1 MEKLFYNAHF
11 TTMDDACPTA
21 EAVLI
26 RDGRFAAVGSY
37 DEVTAQASPEAERV
51 DLQGAAA
58 YPGMIDS
65 HLHILNLA
73 IMSRELVLTEIR
85 RRADLFAAVAARAA
99 QMPADTVIDGRGFNE
114 DLWEDRSLPTR
125 RELDLA
131 APHHAVRLTRV
142 CGHMVIANT
151 KAIEQAGIMANT
163 PVPEGGAMDLEA
175 GIFAENAINL
185 LFADDGD
192 PGIDLCKE
200 LLHEGM
206 SMAANAGLTAI
217 YSDDF
222 YTGNYSMHT
231 VAAAYRA
238 LEKEGRMP
246 VRVVQQCALA
256 TDDLWNEFLSSGFR
270 YGQGSDLYRIGPR
283 KLYADGSLGARTAWL
298 TVPYADAPDR
308 QGVPIYAQQELNR
321 LGAQAHAAGMPFI
334 VHAIGDAAA
343 ESVLDAI
350 AYARRTVPGTDDL
363 PSGIVHCQITSADQ
377 LERIAREHVT
387 VYAQPVFTEYDLH
400 ICRDRVGEAL
410 EKTSYNWAT
419 LCRSGVCISSGSD
432 CPVEPLDPAIN
443 IYCAVTR
450 MDFDRTPAGG
460 WLPQQ
465 RLTVQEAI
473 ACHTVQAA
481 RAAQLGDRL
490 GMIRPGYLAD
500 MTVFDASLER
510 IPPEQLKEV
519 KPLLTVV
526 GGTVRPC

>member
-1 MEKLFYNAHF
+1 METIFYNASF
-11 TTMDDACPTA
+11 TTMDESCPTA
-21 EAVLI
+21 EAVLV

-37 DEVTAQASPEAERV
+37 DDVLAQASPEAKRV
-51 DLQGAAA
+51 DLKGAAA

-85 RRADLFAAVAARAA
+85 RRADLFAAVAARADKT
-99 QMPADTVIDGRGFNE
+99 PADAVIDGRGFNE
-114 DLWEDRSLPTR
+114 DLWDDRTLPTR
-125 RELDLA
+125 KELDAA

-142 CGHMVIANT
+142 CGHMVIANS
-151 KAIEQAGIMANT
+151 KAIELAGITAQT
-163 PVPEGGAMDLEA
+163 PVPEGGAMDLEK

-185 LFADDGD
+185 LFAEEGD
-192 PGIDLCKE
+192 PGEALCKE
-200 LLHEGM
+200 LLFEGM
-206 SMAANAGLTAI
+206 SMAAKAGLTAI

-256 TDDLWNEFLSSGFR
+256 TDALWNEFISSGFR
-270 YGQGSDLYRIGPR
+270 YGQGSDMYRIGPR

-334 VHAIGDAAA
+334 VHAIGDAAT
-343 ESVLDAI
+343 ESVLNAI
-350 AYARRTVPGTDDL
+350 DYARRTIPGTDDL

-419 LCRSGVCISSGSD
+419 LYRSSACISSGSD

-450 MDFDRTPAGG
+450 MDFDRTPEGG
-460 WLPQQ
+460 WLPEQ

-473 ACHTVQAA
+473 SCHTVQAA
-481 RAAQLGDRL
+481 RAAQLDDRL
-490 GMIRPGYLAD
+490 GRIRPGYLAD
-500 MTVFDASLER
+500 MTVFDTSLER
-510 IPPEQLKEV
+510 LSPELLKEA

-526 GGTVRPC
+526 GGIVRPC